1 MTTAARTAPRAAGPQ
16 STAAGPRTTAARRL
30 LALGRAETTLLL
42 RNRTALF
49 TALVL
54 PLVLVTSLRSTLQ
67 KQAESNPGLDVH
79 SLLVYGSVG
88 MALAFVVYYNLT
100 AAYVGRRGE
109 LVLKRLRTGEAR
121 DLEILLGTAVPSL
134 TLGLLMAALI
144 GIGGSLGLRL
154 AVPVNPLLMLIG
166 LGLALATMIAL
177 AALSSAFTRTVET
190 AGITTLPVM
199 LVMQL
204 GSGLFVPLEVMPG
217 RLADVCRLLP
227 TTPAFQLIRLGW
239 FGTDGSAAPTGFAG
253 SWGAAAP
260 HLATGTVWLGLA
272 VWGAVRYFRWE
283 PRR

>member
-1 MTTAARTAPRAAGPQ
+1 MTTAAPGTAATAPGPQSSTGPQ
-16 STAAGPRTTAARRL
+16 STTGRRL

-49 TALVL
+49 TALLL
-54 PLVLVTSLRSTLQ
+54 PLFLVASLHGTLA
-67 KQAESNPGLDVH
+67 KQAENNPGLDVD

-88 MALAFVVYYNLT
+88 MMLAFVVYYNLT
-100 AAYVGRRGE
+100 AAYVARRGE

-121 DLEILLGTAVPSL
+121 DIEILLGTAVPSL

-144 GIGGSLGLRL
+144 GIGGSVGLHL
-154 AVPVNPLLMLIG
+154 SVPVNPVLML
-166 LGLALATMIAL
+166 LGLVLILATMIAL
-177 AALSSAFTRTVET
+177 AALSSAFTKTVES

-199 LVMQL
+199 LVLQL
-204 GSGLFVPLEVMPG
+204 GSGLFIPLEVMPD

-227 TTPAFQLIRLGW
+227 TTPAFQLIRIGW
-239 FGTDGSAAPTGFAG
+239 FGTDGSAAATGFAG
-253 SWGAAAP
+253 SWGTAAP
-260 HLATGTVWLGLA
+260 HVVTAAIWLGLA

>member
-1 MTTAARTAPRAAGPQ
+1 MTTAATTTAATGPQ
-16 STAAGPRTTAARRL
+16 STTARRL
-30 LALGRAETTLLL
+30 LALGRAEATLLL

-54 PLVLVTSLRSTLQ
+54 PVVLISSLHGLLK
-67 KQAESNPGLDVH
+67 KQAEDNPGLDVD

-88 MALAFVVYYNLT
+88 MILAFVVYYNLT

-109 LVLKRLRTGEAR
+109 LVLKRMRTGEAR

-144 GIGGSLGLRL
+144 GIGGSLRL
-154 AVPVNPLLMLIG
+154 HLTVPVNPLLMVLG
-166 LGLALATMIAL
+166 LALALATMIAL
-177 AALSSAFTRTVET
+177 AALSSAFTRTVES

-199 LVMQL
+199 LVMQF
-204 GSGLFVPLEVMPG
+204 GSGLFVPLEVMPSQ
-217 RLADVCRLLP
+217 LADVCRLLP
-227 TTPAFQLIRLGW
+227 TTPAFQLIRVGW
-239 FGTDGSAAPTGFAG
+239 FGTDGSAAATGFFG
-253 SWGAAAP
+253 SWGTAAP
-260 HLATGTVWLGLA
+260 HLITGGIWLGLA

>member
-1 MTTAARTAPRAAGPQ
+1 MTTAAPGTAAPAAGPQ
-16 STAAGPRTTAARRL
+16 SSTGRRL

-49 TALVL
+49 TALLL
-54 PLVLVTSLRSTLQ
+54 PLFLVASLHGTLA
-67 KQAESNPGLDVH
+67 KQAEDNPGLDVD

-88 MALAFVVYYNLT
+88 MMLAFVVYYNLT
-100 AAYVGRRGE
+100 AAYVARRGE

-121 DLEILLGTAVPSL
+121 DIEILLGTAVPSL

-144 GIGGSLGLRL
+144 GIGGSVGLHL
-154 AVPVNPLLMLIG
+154 SVPVNPVLML
-166 LGLALATMIAL
+166 LGLVLILATMIAL
-177 AALSSAFTRTVET
+177 AALSSAFTKTVES

-199 LVMQL
+199 LVLQL
-204 GSGLFVPLEVMPG
+204 GSGLFIPLEVMPD

-227 TTPAFQLIRLGW
+227 TTPAFQLIRIGW
-239 FGTDGSAAPTGFAG
+239 FGTDGSAAATGFAG
-253 SWGAAAP
+253 SWGTAAP
-260 HLATGTVWLGLA
+260 HVVTAAIWLGLA